1 MPPSHISDITPMPQT
16 MISLLMEKDMLNLP
30 IISEVSLHTS
40 AYKPKEELE
49 ASKVEESEATPR
61 SSVSEELPRCEQK

>member
-1 MPPSHISDITPMPQT
+1 
-16 MISLLMEKDMLNLP
+16 MEKEMLNLP

-61 SSVSEELPRCEQK
+61 SSVSEGLPGCEQK